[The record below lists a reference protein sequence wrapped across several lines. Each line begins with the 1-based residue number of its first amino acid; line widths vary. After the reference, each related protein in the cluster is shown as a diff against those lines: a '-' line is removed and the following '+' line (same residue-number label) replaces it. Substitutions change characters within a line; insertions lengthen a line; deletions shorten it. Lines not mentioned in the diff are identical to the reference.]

1 MRQLLQGNAPPM
13 RGGIWID
20 TYNGIWNEEISGTIT
35 TRVDA
40 AGMFFVTELSMDSV
54 EQGRA
59 HPGET

>member
-1 MRQLLQGNAPPM
+1 M

-40 AGMFFVTELSMDSV
+40 ASMFFVTELSMGSA